1 MKLFSIFRKKKEKEE
16 VLEEPKEVRISPE
29 QELHNRNIV
38 LKHEKRINNLNAEL
52 KTIMRDEKELE
63 SNLKITKVERDK
75 TSNRLIRRMTLIKY
89 EVGIR
94 EELLQWL

>member
-1 MKLFSIFRKKKEKEE
+1 MPTITDTIPVIEKTT
-16 VLEEPKEVRISPE
+16 E

-52 KTIMRDEKELE
+52 ETIMRDEKELE
-63 SNLKITKVERDK
+63 SNLNITKVERDK